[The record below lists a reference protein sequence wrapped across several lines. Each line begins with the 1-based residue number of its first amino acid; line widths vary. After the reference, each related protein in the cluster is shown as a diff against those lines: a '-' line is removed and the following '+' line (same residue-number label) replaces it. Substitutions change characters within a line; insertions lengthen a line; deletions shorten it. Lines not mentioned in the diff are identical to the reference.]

1 MRVHGQ
7 CHCGQL
13 AYEAEVDPATVAICH
28 CNDCQ
33 VLSGTPYRVVVPTK
47 QLKLT
52 KGAPKIY
59 IKTTADSGRP
69 RAQAFCPDCG
79 TPIFASAP
87 EPGPEGPYMLRTG
100 AIKERVD
107 LPPRKAIWCD
117 SAIPWAENIAQV
129 PKNAKQ

>member
-1 MRVHGQ
+1 MRITGQ

-13 AYEAEVDPATVAICH
+13 AYEAEIDPATVTICH

-33 VLSGTPYRVVVPTK
+33 ILSGSPYRVVVPTK
-47 QLKLT
+47 QLKIT
-52 KGAPKIY
+52 KGQPKIY
-59 IKTTADSGRP
+59 IKTTAESGRP

-79 TPIFASAP
+79 TPFYASAP
-87 EPGPEGPYMLRTG
+87 EPGPDGVYNLRAG
-100 AIKERVD
+100 SIKERGQ

-117 SAIPWAENIAQV
+117 AAISWAEDISAL